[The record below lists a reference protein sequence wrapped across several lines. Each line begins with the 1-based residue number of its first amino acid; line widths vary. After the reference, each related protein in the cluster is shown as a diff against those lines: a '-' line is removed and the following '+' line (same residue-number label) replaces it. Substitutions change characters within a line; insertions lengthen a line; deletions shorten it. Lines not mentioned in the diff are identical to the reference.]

1 MLLEEKNICKLNE
14 KESSKICL
22 ENNKLSEKILHE
34 ISRKRKVS
42 EKKMKQ
48 FWIICIQ
55 DWGALFKRE
64 ARVKQKK
71 GTKIKYVHSLCVYV
85 FFEKYVQLLI
95 TVCFENKLFFF
106 NMKKWDALLPKKN
119 FCKLVFFCLS
129 SIFKVLK
136 MFFCEEK

>member
-48 FWIICIQ
+48 F
-55 DWGALFKRE
+55 
-64 ARVKQKK
+64 
-71 GTKIKYVHSLCVYV
+71 
-85 FFEKYVQLLI
+85 
-95 TVCFENKLFFF
+95 
-106 NMKKWDALLPKKN
+106 
-119 FCKLVFFCLS
+119 
-129 SIFKVLK
+129 
-136 MFFCEEK
+136 